1 MEVVKR
7 TYQSLLNIGERM
19 PALGKDTKLVMTIL
33 FVGAISGINVYFYAE
48 FGSLL
53 AFSHYSHAIVFGLMT
68 IGSILVMKATF
79 DLALNDYIEN
89 NANSTGFPPYNIQKV
104 EDFKYEIEMAL
115 AGFDKKDI
123 EIEVADGV
131 LTIRS
136 VKENND
142 QSDEW
147 TLHRGISYR
156 KFNRKFTLA
165 DDIVVNNAKLENG
178 LLTITLEQI
187 VPEEKKPRLIS
198 IK

>member
-1 MEVVKR
+1 MVSNQYIDPFDRVK
-7 TYQSLLNIGERM
+7 TYSIGFDRMFNTLLEKNHQASAG
-19 PALGKDTKLVMTIL
+19 
-33 FVGAISGINVYFYAE
+33 Y
-48 FGSLL
+48 
-53 AFSHYSHAIVFGLMT
+53 
-68 IGSILVMKATF
+68 
-79 DLALNDYIEN
+79 
-89 NANSTGFPPYNIQKV
+89 PPYNIQQT

-123 EIEVADGV
+123 EIEIADGV
-131 LTIRS
+131 LTVRS
-136 VKENND
+136 VKENID
-142 QSDEW
+142 QTDEW

-165 DDIVVNNAKLENG
+165 DDIVVNDAKLENG